1 MGLLLIGSNRFAKNK
16 CVSAKQPFEMNYILE
31 TERIKV
37 RWLTMDDTKFIIELL
52 NSPGWIKF
60 IGDRNV
66 KTEDQAK
73 KYLESG
79 PLKSYA
85 DNVFGLS
92 LVELKNEK
100 RPIGMCG
107 IIKRD
112 HLESPDIGF
121 AFLPEFIGKGL
132 AFEVAKATMT
142 YAKQTL
148 KLPEILAIT
157 LPDNKLSIKLLEKI
171 GMRFIK
177 IFSFPNDNE
186 QLSLYSSK

>member
-1 MGLLLIGSNRFAKNK
+1 
-16 CVSAKQPFEMNYILE
+16 MNYILE

-37 RWLTMDDTKFIIELL
+37 RWLTMDDTRFIIELL
-52 NSPGWIKF
+52 NSPGWLKF

-85 DNVFGLS
+85 DNGFGLS

-100 RPIGMCG
+100 MPIGMCG

-157 LPDNKLSIKLLEKI
+157 LPSNKLSIKLLEKI